1 MRTMLGAVLVLL
13 AGTGRAA
20 DGPGWPQYGGGN
32 RDFVRPAAVPGDG
45 ADGVWERDLGPGTSG
60 IVSDGTVLVTMYSV
74 PNPKQASEGVEVV
87 VCLDRRTGK
96 TLWDDR
102 TPVARLKGQ
111 ESYSGDPIRPQAT
124 PAISGSRVCTLGS
137 TGLLKCFDV
146 PTGKVVWQHDLV
158 ADFGAKPVQF
168 GFAASPLVAGGRFVV
183 HAGGAQA
190 AVIAFNSADGAV
202 VWKSKP
208 AEPSYSSP
216 VLMPSDRGDVVVQ
229 MTRDAVFGFA
239 AADGRQRWTYA
250 LPKPGLTNVPTPIVL
265 SKRRLLISGQG
276 VLGTRLLEVAATGDA
291 VAEVWKNDKVAF
303 FYANWLTDGAAVY
316 GSADKFLRGLR
327 LSDGKEL
334 WREQGQADAN
344 LLQVGPDTVV
354 LRGDGQFTHAR
365 LSPTG
370 FEDVSRV
377 ERLAGRC
384 WAAPTL
390 VGDTIYARSES
401 KIRALK
407 LSSIFKP

>member
-1 MRTMLGAVLVLL
+1 MRTLLTTVLVLFV
-13 AGTGRAA
+13 GTGRAA
-20 DGPGWPQYGGGN
+20 DGPGWPQYGGGS
-32 RDFVRPAAVPGDG
+32 RDFVRPAVVPGPG

-60 IVSDGTVLVTMYSV
+60 IVSDGGVLVTMYSV
-74 PNPKQASEGVEVV
+74 PDPKRSSEGVEVV
-87 VCLDRRTGK
+87 VCLDRTTGK
-96 TLWDDR
+96 TLWDHR
-102 TPVARLKGQ
+102 YPVARLKGQ

-124 PAISGSRVCTLGS
+124 PAISGPQVCTLGY

-146 PTGKVVWQHDLV
+146 PTGKLVWRHDLV
-158 ADFGAKPVQF
+158 KDFGAKPVQF
-168 GFAASPLVAGGRFVV
+168 GFAASPLVAGGLFLVPV
-183 HAGGAQA
+183 GGAQA
-190 AVIAFNSADGAV
+190 AVVAFNPADGAV

-216 VLMPSDRGDVVVQ
+216 VLMPSDRGGVVVQ
-229 MTRDAVFGFA
+229 VTRDAIFGFDA
-239 AADGRQRWTYA
+239 KGGQTRWTYP
-250 LPKPGLTNVPTPIVL
+250 LTDLGFTNVPTPIVL
-265 SKRRLLISGQG
+265 PNRRLLVSGQG
-276 VLGTRLLEVAATGDA
+276 VKGTRLLEVAAAGDA
-291 VAEVWKNDKVAF
+291 VEEVWKNEKVQF
-303 FYANWLTDGAAVY
+303 FYANWVTDGEAVY

-344 LLQVGPDTVV
+344 LLRVGPDTVV
-354 LRGDGQFTHAR
+354 LLGDGQFTHAR

-370 FEDVSRV
+370 FEEVNRV

-390 VGDTIYARSES
+390 VGDTLYARSES

-407 LSSIFKP
+407 LSSILKP